1 MAEVEEWTASV
12 ALEELARVEVE
23 VEAVLEAWVRWMVAV
38 EVVLE
43 A

>member
-1 MAEVEEWTASV
+1 MAGVEEWTASV
-12 ALEELARVEVE
+12 ALEELIRVEVE
-23 VEAVLEAWVRWMVAV
+23 AALEAWVRWMVAV